1 MKYVVV
7 LGDGMADHPVRKL
20 GGRTPLEE
28 AHKPN
33 LDSLAREG
41 EMGMLKTVPQGMPPG
56 SDVANL
62 SILGYRPERCYT
74 GRGPLEAADIGV
86 RLGPRDVAFRC
97 NLITER
103 EGRMHDYSAGH
114 ITTEEA
120 AELLGEL
127 NRRFRFGEFHVG
139 ITYRHVFVLRNCDP
153 RLETDPPH
161 EIPGE
166 PIRDHLIRP
175 PSDPLARRLNRL
187 MLESKRILSEHPVN
201 RAREMQG
208 KNPANMIWLW
218 SQGGRPRLQSFRR
231 KYGLWAALIS
241 AVPLI
246 RGIGVYTGMTLIRV
260 PGATGYFDTNY
271 EGKAL
276 YALRALE
283 DHDFVYVHVEA
294 PDEAGHEGNVEMK
307 VKAIEDL
314 DRRLLGPLLDGL
326 PEDCRVAVLP
336 DHPTP
341 LEVKT
346 HVAEPVPF
354 VMRGPGLGKDNLT
367 FSERNGARG
376 SAGSLEGEQFMLKLL
391 GLRPSPGPR

>member
-7 LGDGMADHPVRKL
+7 VGDGMADHPVRKL
-20 GGRTPLEE
+20 GGKTPLEV

-33 LDSLAREG
+33 LDSLCRRG
-41 EMGMLKTVPQGMPPG
+41 RMGMLKTVPNGMPPG

-62 SILGYRPERCYT
+62 SILGYRPETCYT
-74 GRGPLEAADIGV
+74 GRGPLEAADLGV
-86 RLGPRDVAFRC
+86 KLGPNDVAFRC

-103 EGRMHDYSAGH
+103 EGRMYDYSAGH
-114 ITTEEA
+114 ISTEEA
-120 AELLGEL
+120 AELLKEL
-127 NRRFRFGEFHVG
+127 GRRFRMGEFHVG

-153 RLETDPPH
+153 KLETDPPH

-166 PIRDHLIRP
+166 PISQHLIRP
-175 PSDPLARRLNRL
+175 PNDTLAKKLNRM
-187 MLESKRILSEHPVN
+187 MLESKKILSEHPVN
-201 RAREMQG
+201 MAREMQG

-218 SQGGRPRLQSFRR
+218 SQGGRPRLQEFKR
-231 KYGLWAALIS
+231 KYGLKAALIS

-246 RGIGVYTGMTLIRV
+246 RGIGIYTNMTVIRV

-276 YALRALE
+276 YALKALE
-283 DHDFVYVHVEA
+283 THDFVYVHVEA
-294 PDEAGHEGNVEMK
+294 PDEAGHEGNLEMK
-307 VKAIEDL
+307 IKAIEDL

-326 PEDCRVAVLP
+326 PEDCRIAILP

-341 LEVKT
+341 IEVKT

-354 VMRGPGLGKDNLT
+354 LIHGPGLKGDGMDFCEK
-367 FSERNGARG
+367 SGSRG
-376 SAGSLEGEQFMLKLL
+376 SFGFLEGEQFFKSFLVS
-391 GLRPSPGPR
+391 R

>member
-7 LGDGMADHPVRKL
+7 LGDGMADHPVRRL
-20 GGRTPLEE
+20 GGKTPLEV

-41 EMGMLKTVPQGMPPG
+41 EMGMLKTVPNGMPPG

-62 SILGYRPERCYT
+62 SILGYRPESCYT

-86 RLGPRDVAFRC
+86 KLGPKDVAFRC
-97 NLITER
+97 NLITEK
-103 EGRMHDYSAGH
+103 EGKMYDYSAGH
-114 ITTEEA
+114 VTTEEA
-120 AELLGEL
+120 AELLAEL
-127 NRRFRFGEFHVG
+127 GRRFRKGEFHVG

-153 RLETDPPH
+153 KLETDPPH

-166 PIRDHLIRP
+166 PIARHLIRP
-175 PSDPLARRLNRL
+175 PGDPLARELNRL

-201 RAREMQG
+201 KAREMQG

-218 SQGGRPRLQSFRR
+218 SQGRRPRLQNFRK
-231 KYGLWAALIS
+231 KYGMKGALIS

-294 PDEAGHEGNVEMK
+294 PDEAGHGGNLEMK

-326 PEDCRVAVLP
+326 PEGCRIAVLP

-354 VMRGPGLGKDNLT
+354 VIHGPGVKGEGMT
-367 FSERNGARG
+367 FSERSGARG
-376 SAGSLEGEQFMLKLL
+376 SAGFLEGEQFMQRFLAK
-391 GLRPSPGPR
+391 RR

>member
-7 LGDGMADHPVRKL
+7 VGDGMADHPVRKL
-20 GGRTPLEE
+20 GGKTPLEV

-33 LDSLAREG
+33 LDSLCRRG
-41 EMGMLKTVPQGMPPG
+41 RMGMLKTVPNGMPPG

-62 SILGYRPERCYT
+62 SILGYRPETCYT
-74 GRGPLEAADIGV
+74 GRGPLEAADLGV
-86 RLGPRDVAFRC
+86 KLGPNDVAFRC

-103 EGRMHDYSAGH
+103 EGRMYDYSAGH
-114 ITTEEA
+114 VSTEEA
-120 AELLGEL
+120 AELLKEL
-127 NRRFRFGEFHVG
+127 GRRFRMGEFHVG

-153 RLETDPPH
+153 KLETDPPH

-166 PIRDHLIRP
+166 PISQHLIRP
-175 PSDPLARRLNRL
+175 PGDPLAKKLNRM
-187 MLESKRILSEHPVN
+187 MLESKKILSGHPVN
-201 RAREMQG
+201 LAREMQG

-218 SQGGRPRLQSFRR
+218 SQGGRPRLQGFKR
-231 KYGLWAALIS
+231 KYGLRAALIS

-246 RGIGVYTGMTLIRV
+246 RGIGIYTNMTVIRV

-283 DHDFVYVHVEA
+283 THDFVYVHVEA
-294 PDEAGHEGNVEMK
+294 PDEAGHEGNLEMK
-307 VKAIEDL
+307 IKAIEDL

-326 PEDCRVAVLP
+326 PEDCRIAILP

-341 LEVKT
+341 IEVKT

-354 VMRGPGLGKDNLT
+354 LIHGPGLKGDGMDFCEK
-367 FSERNGARG
+367 SGSRG
-376 SAGSLEGEQFMLKLL
+376 SFGFLEGEQFLKSFLV
-391 GLRPSPGPR
+391 

>member
-7 LGDGMADHPVRKL
+7 VGDGMADHPVRKL
-20 GGRTPLEE
+20 GGKTPLEV

-33 LDSLAREG
+33 LDSLCRRG
-41 EMGMLKTVPQGMPPG
+41 RMGMLKTVPNGMPPG

-62 SILGYRPERCYT
+62 SILGYRPETCYT
-74 GRGPLEAADIGV
+74 GRGPLEAADLGV
-86 RLGPRDVAFRC
+86 KLGPNDVAFRC

-103 EGRMHDYSAGH
+103 EGRMYDYSAGH
-114 ITTEEA
+114 VSTEEA
-120 AELLGEL
+120 AELLKEL
-127 NRRFRFGEFHVG
+127 GRRFRMGEFHVG

-153 RLETDPPH
+153 KLETDPPH

-166 PIRDHLIRP
+166 PISQHLIRP
-175 PSDPLARRLNRL
+175 PGDPLAKKLNRM
-187 MLESKRILSEHPVN
+187 MLESKKILSGHPVN
-201 RAREMQG
+201 LAREMQG

-218 SQGGRPRLQSFRR
+218 SQGGRPRLQGFKR
-231 KYGLWAALIS
+231 KYGLRAALIS

-246 RGIGVYTGMTLIRV
+246 RGIGIYTNMTVIRV

-283 DHDFVYVHVEA
+283 THDFVYVHVEA
-294 PDEAGHEGNVEMK
+294 PDEAGHEGNLEMK
-307 VKAIEDL
+307 IKAIEDL
-314 DRRLLGPLLDGL
+314 DRRLLGPLLNGL
-326 PEDCRVAVLP
+326 PEDCRIAILP

-341 LEVKT
+341 IEVKT

-354 VMRGPGLGKDNLT
+354 LIHGPGLKGDGMDFCEK
-367 FSERNGARG
+367 SGSRG
-376 SAGSLEGEQFMLKLL
+376 SFGFLEGEQFLKSFLV
-391 GLRPSPGPR
+391 